1 MFKPRGHDLSPALR
15 PRSFEQILFDV
26 ARRAAELREALGLTQ
41 EALAARLGMSDVYLR
56 RIESGRVNLSVKSL
70 ARLAAAL
77 EIDVIALFEAPR
89 VRARR
94 GLGRSK
100 LRA

>member
-1 MFKPRGHDLSPALR
+1 LFKPRGHDLSPALR
-15 PRSFEQILFDV
+15 PRSPEQILFDV

-77 EIDVIALFEAPR
+77 GVEITALFEAPR

-94 GLGRSK
+94 GPGRPKS
-100 LRA
+100 RA